1 MSERSILEA
10 GATPMSAARAA
21 QVLKSPAWHLSH
33 HRPGEGDP
41 AQPGG
46 PVNWRDMEDDEYDE
60 TWGALSDFLHWAL
73 PRWGFTTEQIPH
85 ACWWQHPDI
94 VEELTAWWGLW
105 QAYIRNPT
113 APIASQMEFQ
123 VQTFQLK
130 LRLEHAYRGR
140 CRHEHQPASQ
150 LVIRAPE

>member
-1 MSERSILEA
+1 MHSR
-10 GATPMSAARAA
+10 T
-21 QVLKSPAWHLSH
+21 V
-33 HRPGEGDP
+33 D
-41 AQPGG
+41 
-46 PVNWRDMEDDEYDE
+46 VYFF
-60 TWGALSDFLHWAL
+60 WGTSDFLHWAL

-105 QAYIRNPT
+105 QGYVRNPT

-140 CRHEHQPASQ
+140 CRHEHQPTTALSVQ
-150 LVIRAPE
+150 SPA